1 MTCGALLWVKH
12 STSNCQLQSNIIK
25 FYQKEEF
32 MDRQSLLAY
41 ILGAMEEL
49 SDDSLLELYWFLKT
63 ELEV

>member
-12 STSNCQLQSNIIK
+12 STSNYQLQSNIIK

>member
-1 MTCGALLWVKH
+1 
-12 STSNCQLQSNIIK
+12 
-25 FYQKEEF
+25 